1 MAEDKTKLNCSFCGK
16 EQAKVKKL
24 IAGPNIYICNE
35 CVDLCNDIL
44 KEEDK
49 SDKDQSFDISK
60 PKEIYSYLDQIIV
73 GQEDAKKKLSVAV
86 YNHYKRVF
94 SKISSEEIEIQ
105 KSNVML
111 LGPTG
116 SGKTLLAQTLAK
128 YLDVP
133 FAIADATSLTEA
145 GYVGEDVENI
155 IQKLLQNA
163 DYDVDRA
170 QRGIVYID
178 EIDKI
183 SKKGENVSIT
193 RDVSGEGVQQAL
205 LKIIEGTIAAIP
217 PKGGRKHP
225 QQEFINVDTKNILF
239 ICGGAFNGLENQIKK
254 RLSKSTIGFNTEAE
268 SIQELPLN
276 SMFKSAK
283 TQDLIKFGIIPEFIG
298 RFPIIAALEELTESE
313 LVKVMS
319 ETKNSISAQYQHL
332 FKMDEIQLEF
342 TDDAFEAIAKEAKES
357 ASGARAI
364 RAIFEDILQ
373 DLMFNLPSEDNVK
386 KIVIDKKSVQR
397 REQPLRLLNKKV
409 AN

>member
-1 MAEDKTKLNCSFCGK
+1 MTEKTNKLHCSFCGK
-16 EQAKVKKL
+16 EQSQVKKL
-24 IAGPNIYICNE
+24 IAGPNVYICNE
-35 CVDLCNDIL
+35 CIDLCNDIL
-44 KEEDK
+44 HEETKNEKEEV
-49 SDKDQSFDISK
+49 FEISK
-60 PKEIYSYLDQIIV
+60 PKEIFSYLDDVIV
-73 GQEDAKKKLSVAV
+73 GQDDAKKKLSVAV

-94 SKISSEEIEIQ
+94 AKTKHEVEVQ

-116 SGKTLLAQTLAK
+116 SGKTLLAQTLAN

-163 DYDVDRA
+163 DYDVERA
-170 QRGIVYID
+170 ERGIVYID

-205 LKIIEGTIAAIP
+205 LKIIEGTTAAIP

-239 ICGGAFNGLENQIKK
+239 ICGGAFNGLEEQIQK
-254 RLSKSTIGFNTEAE
+254 RLNQKSIGFNTKVKAIGEHVE
-268 SIQELPLN
+268 KS
-276 SMFKSAK
+276 SFKDAS

-298 RFPIIAALEELTESE
+298 RFPVIAALEELTEQE
-313 LVKVMS
+313 LVRVMS
-319 ETKNSISAQYQHL
+319 ETKNSISDQYKYL
-332 FKMDEIQLEF
+332 FEMDGIDLEF
-342 TDDAFEAIAKEAKES
+342 KKEAYVAIAQEAKTS

-364 RAIFEDILQ
+364 RSIFENILQ
-373 DLMFNLPSEDNVK
+373 DSMFSLPSEQNVK
-386 KIVIDKKSVQR
+386 KIVIDKKAVKTR
-397 REQPLRLLNKKV
+397 KLPLRLLNKKA

>member
-1 MAEDKTKLNCSFCGK
+1 MAEKTTKLHCSFCGK
-16 EQAKVKKL
+16 EQSQVKKL
-24 IAGPNIYICNE
+24 IAGPNVYICNE
-35 CVDLCNDIL
+35 CIDLCNDIL
-44 KEEDK
+44 LEETKNEKEKVFE
-49 SDKDQSFDISK
+49 ISK
-60 PKEIYSYLDQIIV
+60 PKEIFSYLDDVIV
-73 GQEDAKKKLSVAV
+73 GQDDAKRKLSVAV

-94 SKISSEEIEIQ
+94 AKTKHEVEVQ

-163 DYDVDRA
+163 DYDVEKA
-170 QRGIVYID
+170 ERGIVYID

-205 LKIIEGTIAAIP
+205 LKIIEGTTAAIP

-239 ICGGAFNGLENQIKK
+239 ICGGAFNGLDEQVNK
-254 RLSKSTIGFNTEAE
+254 RLNQKPIGFNLKAKPVDEHIE
-268 SIQELPLN
+268 KS
-276 SMFKSAK
+276 SFKDAN

-298 RFPIIAALEELTESE
+298 RFPVIAALAELTEPE

-319 ETKNSISAQYQHL
+319 ETKNSISDQYKYL
-332 FKMDEIQLEF
+332 FNMDGIDLEF
-342 TDDAFEAIAKEAKES
+342 KREAYVAIAQEAKAS

-373 DLMFNLPSEDNVK
+373 DSMFNLPSEQNVK
-386 KIVIDKKSVQR
+386 KIVIDKKAVKTKKL
-397 REQPLRLLNKKV
+397 PLRLLNKKA

>member
-1 MAEDKTKLNCSFCGK
+1 MTEKTNKLHCSFCGK
-16 EQAKVKKL
+16 EQSQVKKL
-24 IAGPNIYICNE
+24 IAGPNVYICNE
-35 CVDLCNDIL
+35 CIDLCNDIL
-44 KEEDK
+44 HEETKNEKEEV
-49 SDKDQSFDISK
+49 FEISK
-60 PKEIYSYLDQIIV
+60 PKEIFSYLDDVIV
-73 GQEDAKKKLSVAV
+73 GQDDAKKKLSVAV

-94 SKISSEEIEIQ
+94 AKTKHEVEVQ

-116 SGKTLLAQTLAK
+116 SGKTLLAQTLAN

-163 DYDVDRA
+163 DYDVERA
-170 QRGIVYID
+170 ERGIVYID

-205 LKIIEGTIAAIP
+205 LKIIEGTTAAIP

-239 ICGGAFNGLENQIKK
+239 ICGGDFNGLEEQIQK
-254 RLSKSTIGFNTEAE
+254 RLNQKSIGFNTEVKAINE
-268 SIQELPLN
+268 HVEKS
-276 SMFKSAK
+276 SFKDAS

-298 RFPIIAALEELTESE
+298 RFPVIAALEELTEQE
-313 LVKVMS
+313 LVRVMS
-319 ETKNSISAQYQHL
+319 QTKNSISDQYKYL
-332 FKMDEIQLEF
+332 FEMDGIDLEF
-342 TDDAFEAIAKEAKES
+342 KKEAYVAIAQEAKTS

-364 RAIFEDILQ
+364 RSIFENILQ
-373 DLMFNLPSEDNVK
+373 DSMFSLPSEQNVK
-386 KIVIDKKSVQR
+386 KIVIDKKAVKTR
-397 REQPLRLLNKKV
+397 KLPLRLLNKKA

>member
-1 MAEDKTKLNCSFCGK
+1 MTEKTNKLHCSFCGK
-16 EQAKVKKL
+16 EQSQVKKL
-24 IAGPNIYICNE
+24 IAGPNVYICNE
-35 CVDLCNDIL
+35 CIDLCNDIL
-44 KEEDK
+44 HEETKNEKEEV
-49 SDKDQSFDISK
+49 FEISK
-60 PKEIYSYLDQIIV
+60 PKEIFSYLDDVIV
-73 GQEDAKKKLSVAV
+73 GQDDAKKKLSVAV

-94 SKISSEEIEIQ
+94 AKTKHEVEVQ

-163 DYDVDRA
+163 DYDVERA
-170 QRGIVYID
+170 ERGIVYID

-205 LKIIEGTIAAIP
+205 LKIIEGTTAAIP

-239 ICGGAFNGLENQIKK
+239 ICGGAFNGLEEQIQK
-254 RLSKSTIGFNTEAE
+254 RLNQKSIGFNTKVKAIDEHVE
-268 SIQELPLN
+268 KS
-276 SMFKSAK
+276 SFKDAS

-298 RFPIIAALEELTESE
+298 RFPVIAALEELTEQE
-313 LVKVMS
+313 LVRVMS
-319 ETKNSISAQYQHL
+319 ETKNSISDQYKYL
-332 FKMDEIQLEF
+332 FEMDGIDLEF
-342 TDDAFEAIAKEAKES
+342 KKEAYVAIAQEAKTS

-364 RAIFEDILQ
+364 RSIFENILQ
-373 DLMFNLPSEDNVK
+373 DSMFSLPSEQNVK
-386 KIVIDKKSVQR
+386 KIVIDKKAVKTR
-397 REQPLRLLNKKV
+397 KLPLRLLNKKA

>member
-1 MAEDKTKLNCSFCGK
+1 VAEDKTKLNCSFCGK

-49 SDKDQSFDISK
+49 IDKDQSFDISK
-60 PKEIYSYLDQIIV
+60 PKEIYSYLDKIIV

-268 SIQELPLN
+268 SVQELPLN

-298 RFPIIAALEELTESE
+298 RFPVIAALEELTESE

-319 ETKNSISAQYQHL
+319 ETKNSIRAQYQHL
-332 FKMDEIQLEF
+332 FKMDEIELEF

-386 KIVIDKKSVQR
+386 KIVIDKKSVER

>member
-1 MAEDKTKLNCSFCGK
+1 
-16 EQAKVKKL
+16 
-24 IAGPNIYICNE
+24 
-35 CVDLCNDIL
+35 
-44 KEEDK
+44 
-49 SDKDQSFDISK
+49 
-60 PKEIYSYLDQIIV
+60 
-73 GQEDAKKKLSVAV
+73 
-86 YNHYKRVF
+86 
-94 SKISSEEIEIQ
+94 
-105 KSNVML
+105 ML

-163 DYDVDRA
+163 DYDVERA
-170 QRGIVYID
+170 QRGIIYID

-268 SIQELPLN
+268 TIEELPLN

-283 TQDLIKFGIIPEFIG
+283 TEVYLYVVVHSMALKTKLKRDYLRAPLALILK
-298 RFPIIAALEELTESE
+298 
-313 LVKVMS
+313 
-319 ETKNSISAQYQHL
+319 
-332 FKMDEIQLEF
+332 
-342 TDDAFEAIAKEAKES
+342 
-357 ASGARAI
+357 
-364 RAIFEDILQ
+364 
-373 DLMFNLPSEDNVK
+373 
-386 KIVIDKKSVQR
+386 
-397 REQPLRLLNKKV
+397 
-409 AN
+409 

>member
-1 MAEDKTKLNCSFCGK
+1 
-16 EQAKVKKL
+16 
-24 IAGPNIYICNE
+24 
-35 CVDLCNDIL
+35 
-44 KEEDK
+44 
-49 SDKDQSFDISK
+49 
-60 PKEIYSYLDQIIV
+60 
-73 GQEDAKKKLSVAV
+73 
-86 YNHYKRVF
+86 
-94 SKISSEEIEIQ
+94 
-105 KSNVML
+105 
-111 LGPTG
+111 
-116 SGKTLLAQTLAK
+116 LAQTLAK

>member
-1 MAEDKTKLNCSFCGK
+1 VSEDKNKLNCSFCGK

-44 KEEDK
+44 IEEEK
-49 SDKDQSFDISK
+49 VTETQSPQISK
-60 PKEIYSYLDQIIV
+60 PKEIFSYLNEIIV
-73 GQEDAKKKLSVAV
+73 GQDDAKKKLSVAV

-94 SKISSEEIEIQ
+94 NRTPADDIEVQ

-163 DYDVDRA
+163 DYDVERA
-170 QRGIVYID
+170 QRGIIYID

-205 LKIIEGTIAAIP
+205 LKIIEGTTAAIP

-239 ICGGAFNGLENQIKK
+239 ICGGAFNGLEEQIKK
-254 RLSKSTIGFNTEAE
+254 RLSKSSIGFNTDL
-268 SIQELPLN
+268 STTDELATT
-276 SMFKSAK
+276 SMFKNAK
-283 TQDLIKFGIIPEFIG
+283 TQDLIKYGIIPEFIG
-298 RFPIIAALEELTESE
+298 RFPVIAALEELTESE

-319 ETKNSISAQYQHL
+319 ETKNSISAQYKHL
-332 FKMDEIQLEF
+332 FEMDDISLEF
-342 TDDAFEAIAKEAKES
+342 TNDAYVAIAKEAKES

-364 RAIFEDILQ
+364 RSIFEDILQ
-373 DLMFNLPSEDNVK
+373 DFMFDLPSEENVK
-386 KIVIDKKSVQR
+386 KIVIDKKDVLR
-397 REQPLRLLNKKV
+397 RDQPLRLLDKKA

>member
-1 MAEDKTKLNCSFCGK
+1 M
-16 EQAKVKKL
+16 
-24 IAGPNIYICNE
+24 
-35 CVDLCNDIL
+35 
-44 KEEDK
+44 
-49 SDKDQSFDISK
+49 
-60 PKEIYSYLDQIIV
+60 
-73 GQEDAKKKLSVAV
+73 

-94 SKISSEEIEIQ
+94 SKVHENDIEIQ

-163 DYDVDRA
+163 DYDVERA

-205 LKIIEGTIAAIP
+205 LKIIEGTTAAIP

-225 QQEFINVDTKNILF
+225 QQDFINVDTKNILF
-239 ICGGAFNGLENQIKK
+239 ICGGAFNGLEEQIKK
-254 RLSKSTIGFNTEAE
+254 RLSKTTIGFSTKAE
-268 SIQELPLN
+268 TLEELPLS

-298 RFPIIAALEELTESE
+298 RFPIIAALEELTETE
-313 LVKVMS
+313 LVRVMS

-342 TDDAFEAIAKEAKES
+342 TTDAYEAIAKEAKES

-364 RAIFEDILQ
+364 RSIFEAILQ
-373 DLMFNLPSEDNVK
+373 DLMFDLPSEDNVK
-386 KIVIDKKSVQR
+386 KIVINRESVER
-397 REQPLRLLNKKV
+397 REQPLRLLDKKI

>member
-1 MAEDKTKLNCSFCGK
+1 MAEKITKLHCSFCGK
-16 EQAKVKKL
+16 EQSQVKKL
-24 IAGPNIYICNE
+24 IAGPNVYICNE
-35 CVDLCNDIL
+35 CIDLCNDIL
-44 KEEDK
+44 LEETKNEKEKVFE
-49 SDKDQSFDISK
+49 ISK
-60 PKEIYSYLDQIIV
+60 PKEIFSYLDDVIV
-73 GQEDAKKKLSVAV
+73 GQDDAKRKLSVAV

-94 SKISSEEIEIQ
+94 ANTKHEVDVQ

-163 DYDVDRA
+163 DYDVEKA
-170 QRGIVYID
+170 ERGIVYID

-205 LKIIEGTIAAIP
+205 LKIIEGTTAAIP

-239 ICGGAFNGLENQIKK
+239 ICGGAFNGLEEQVNK
-254 RLSKSTIGFNTEAE
+254 RLNQKPIGFNLKAKPVDEHIE
-268 SIQELPLN
+268 KS
-276 SMFKSAK
+276 SFKDAN

-298 RFPIIAALEELTESE
+298 RFPVIAALAELTEPE

-319 ETKNSISAQYQHL
+319 ETKNSISDQYKYL
-332 FKMDEIQLEF
+332 FDMDGIVLEF
-342 TDDAFEAIAKEAKES
+342 KREAYVAIAQEAKAS

-373 DLMFNLPSEDNVK
+373 DSMFNLPSEQNVK
-386 KIVIDKKSVQR
+386 KIVIDKKAVKTKKL
-397 REQPLRLLNKKV
+397 PLRLLNKKA

>member
-1 MAEDKTKLNCSFCGK
+1 MAEKTTKLHCSFCGK
-16 EQAKVKKL
+16 EQSQVKKL
-24 IAGPNIYICNE
+24 IAGPNVYICNE
-35 CVDLCNDIL
+35 CIDLCNDIL
-44 KEEDK
+44 LEETKNEKEEV
-49 SDKDQSFDISK
+49 FEISK
-60 PKEIYSYLDQIIV
+60 PKEIFSYLDEVIV
-73 GQEDAKKKLSVAV
+73 GQDDAKRKLSVAV

-94 SKISSEEIEIQ
+94 AKTKHEVEVQ

-116 SGKTLLAQTLAK
+116 SGKTLFAQTLAK

-163 DYDVDRA
+163 DYDVERA
-170 QRGIVYID
+170 ERGIIYID

-183 SKKGENVSIT
+183 SKKGENISIT

-205 LKIIEGTIAAIP
+205 LKIIEGTTAAIP

-239 ICGGAFNGLENQIKK
+239 ICGGAFNGLEDQIKK
-254 RLSKSTIGFNTEAE
+254 RLNQKHIGFDTKVKSIDKSTDKPT
-268 SIQELPLN
+268 
-276 SMFKSAK
+276 FKNAN

-298 RFPIIAALEELTESE
+298 RFPVIAALEELTEQE
-313 LVKVMS
+313 LVRVMS
-319 ETKNSISAQYQHL
+319 ETKNSISDQYKYL
-332 FKMDEIQLEF
+332 FEMDGIDLEF
-342 TDDAFEAIAKEAKES
+342 KKEAYVAIAQEAKTS

-364 RAIFEDILQ
+364 RSIFENILQ
-373 DLMFNLPSEDNVK
+373 DSMFNLPSEQNVK
-386 KIVIDKKSVQR
+386 KIVIDKKAVKTKKL
-397 REQPLRLLNKKV
+397 PLRLLNKKA

>member
-1 MAEDKTKLNCSFCGK
+1 MTEKTNKLHCSFCGK
-16 EQAKVKKL
+16 EQSQVKKL
-24 IAGPNIYICNE
+24 IAGPNVYICNE
-35 CVDLCNDIL
+35 CIDLCNDIL
-44 KEEDK
+44 LEETKNEKEEV
-49 SDKDQSFDISK
+49 FEISK
-60 PKEIYSYLDQIIV
+60 PKEIFSYLDDIIV
-73 GQEDAKKKLSVAV
+73 GQDDAKKKLSVAV

-94 SKISSEEIEIQ
+94 AKTKHEVEVQ

-163 DYDVDRA
+163 DYDVERA
-170 QRGIVYID
+170 ERGIVYID

-205 LKIIEGTIAAIP
+205 LKIIEGTTAAIP

-239 ICGGAFNGLENQIKK
+239 ICGGAFNGLEEQIQK
-254 RLSKSTIGFNTEAE
+254 RLNQKSIGFNTEVKAINE
-268 SIQELPLN
+268 HVEKS
-276 SMFKSAK
+276 SFKDAS

-298 RFPIIAALEELTESE
+298 RFPVIAALEELTEQE
-313 LVKVMS
+313 LVRVMS
-319 ETKNSISAQYQHL
+319 ETKNSISDQYKYL
-332 FKMDEIQLEF
+332 FEMDGIDLEF
-342 TDDAFEAIAKEAKES
+342 KKEAYVAIAQEAKTS

-364 RAIFEDILQ
+364 RSIFENILQ
-373 DLMFNLPSEDNVK
+373 DSMFSLPSEQNVK
-386 KIVIDKKSVQR
+386 KIVIDKKAVKTR
-397 REQPLRLLNKKV
+397 KLPLRLLNKKA

>member
-49 SDKDQSFDISK
+49 SDKDQSFDIAK
-60 PKEIYSYLDQIIV
+60 PKEIYSYLDKIIV

-94 SKISSEEIEIQ
+94 SKIPSEEIEIQ

-268 SIQELPLN
+268 SVQELPLN

-298 RFPIIAALEELTESE
+298 RFPVIAALEELTESE

>member
-1 MAEDKTKLNCSFCGK
+1 MTEKTNKLHCSFCGK
-16 EQAKVKKL
+16 EQSQVKKL
-24 IAGPNIYICNE
+24 IAGPNVYICNE
-35 CVDLCNDIL
+35 CIDLCNDIL
-44 KEEDK
+44 LEETKNEKEEV
-49 SDKDQSFDISK
+49 FEISK
-60 PKEIYSYLDQIIV
+60 PKEIFSYLDDVIV
-73 GQEDAKKKLSVAV
+73 GQDDAKKKLSVAV

-94 SKISSEEIEIQ
+94 AKTKHEVEVQ

-163 DYDVDRA
+163 DYDVERA
-170 QRGIVYID
+170 ERGIVYID

-205 LKIIEGTIAAIP
+205 LKIIEGTTAAIP

-239 ICGGAFNGLENQIKK
+239 ICGGAFNGLEEQIQK
-254 RLSKSTIGFNTEAE
+254 RLNQKSIGFNTKVKAINEHVE
-268 SIQELPLN
+268 N
-276 SMFKSAK
+276 SSFKDAS

-298 RFPIIAALEELTESE
+298 RFPVIAALEELTEQE
-313 LVKVMS
+313 LVRVMS
-319 ETKNSISAQYQHL
+319 ETKNSISDQYKYL
-332 FKMDEIQLEF
+332 FEMDGIDLEF
-342 TDDAFEAIAKEAKES
+342 KKEAYVAIAQEAKTS

-364 RAIFEDILQ
+364 RSIFENLLQ
-373 DLMFNLPSEDNVK
+373 DSMFSLPSEQNVK
-386 KIVIDKKSVQR
+386 KIVIDKKAVKAR
-397 REQPLRLLNKKV
+397 KLPLRLLNKKA